1 MKLCRPSCFKLTV
14 KYKFHELLATENQ
27 AYVTL
32 YLIFDKSLVE
42 SKMLIILLLG
52 TIQGQDI
59 LDQCAIEEAKERFVL
74 KDSDLA

>member
-1 MKLCRPSCFKLTV
+1 
-14 KYKFHELLATENQ
+14 
-27 AYVTL
+27 
-32 YLIFDKSLVE
+32 
-42 SKMLIILLLG
+42 MLIILLLG